1 MVAVLSYT
9 DVEVGTQL
17 PEKQVT
23 VSRLAVLLYGG
34 QPMRIDFAAT
44 HWSERIAHERGL
56 PDIILHGSFTLAK
69 TMEIVNDW
77 SGDPAASLESVPAG
91 EETARGPALTDLFHR
106 TLQARCQEG
115 CVYFHPD
122 PHRPWFL
129 STKHTVEDID
139 AACSVIAEA
148 LAVDEPTANIPARY
162 RPSSNRRETCLCH

>member
-77 SGDPAASLESVPAG
+77 SGDPAASLEHRIQLIKPIPVPDDDVGAVMQVTG
-91 EETARGPALTDLFHR
+91 RVEEKLDDNRVVVELVTTAPDHEVLAR
-106 TLQARCQEG
+106 TR
-115 CVYFHPD
+115 V
-122 PHRPWFL
+122 
-129 STKHTVEDID
+129 TVRL
-139 AACSVIAEA
+139 AA
-148 LAVDEPTANIPARY
+148 
-162 RPSSNRRETCLCH
+162 